1 MVSDVEKQES
11 GGGAAGKAPWSDE
24 DFDSGRARRLVENL
38 RGELAEVKA
47 KLAAA
52 VEKSEGLEKAQAR
65 IAELE
70 KDAAEKGAALTKSK
84 KEGLLSAR
92 GLPANLIS
100 TLVGDTEEEWT
111 EVADMLAALKGPEEK
126 PVVQADPIQSAS
138 AQNMSQDEQELAL
151 ARQIFG

>member
-1 MVSDVEKQES
+1 MSDVEKQES

-52 VEKSEGLEKAQAR
+52 VEKSEGLEKALAR

-100 TLVGDTEEEWT
+100 TLVGDTEEKWT

-151 ARQIFG
+151 ASQIFG

>member
-1 MVSDVEKQES
+1 MGDVEKQES

>member
-1 MVSDVEKQES
+1 MSDVEKQES

-38 RGELAEVKA
+38 RGELAEVKD

-138 AQNMSQDEQELAL
+138 AQNMSQDEQDLAL

>member
-1 MVSDVEKQES
+1 MSDVEKQES

-111 EVADMLAALKGPEEK
+111 
-126 PVVQADPIQSAS
+126 VVQADPIQSAS
-138 AQNMSQDEQELAL
+138 AQNTSQDEQDLAL

>member
-1 MVSDVEKQES
+1 MSDVEKQES

-38 RGELAEVKA
+38 RGELAEAKA

-138 AQNMSQDEQELAL
+138 AQNMSQDEQDLAL

>member
-1 MVSDVEKQES
+1 VSDVEKQES

-38 RGELAEVKA
+38 RGELADVKA

>member
-1 MVSDVEKQES
+1 MSDVEKQES

-52 VEKSEGLEKAQAR
+52 VEKSGGLEKAQAR

-138 AQNMSQDEQELAL
+138 AQNMSQDEQDLAL

>member
-1 MVSDVEKQES
+1 MSDVEKQES

-138 AQNMSQDEQELAL
+138 AQNMSQDEQELAI

>member
-1 MVSDVEKQES
+1 MSDVEKQES

-111 EVADMLAALKGPEEK
+111 EVADMLAALTGPEEK

-138 AQNMSQDEQELAL
+138 AQNMSQDEQDLAL

>member
-1 MVSDVEKQES
+1 MSDVKKQES

-38 RGELAEVKA
+38 RGELAEVKD

-111 EVADMLAALKGPEEK
+111 EVADMLAALKGSEEK

>member
-1 MVSDVEKQES
+1 MSDVEKQES

-126 PVVQADPIQSAS
+126 PVVQADPVQSAS

>member
-1 MVSDVEKQES
+1 MSDVEKQES
-11 GGGAAGKAPWSDE
+11 GGGAAGKAPWSDK

>member
-1 MVSDVEKQES
+1 MSDVEKQES

-138 AQNMSQDEQELAL
+138 AQNTSQDEQDLAL

>member
-1 MVSDVEKQES
+1 MSDVEKQES
-11 GGGAAGKAPWSDE
+11 SGGAAGKAPWSDE

>member
-1 MVSDVEKQES
+1 MSDVEKQES

-138 AQNMSQDEQELAL
+138 AQNMSQDEQDLSL

>member
-1 MVSDVEKQES
+1 MSDVEKQES

-111 EVADMLAALKGPEEK
+111 EVADMLAALKGQEEK

-138 AQNMSQDEQELAL
+138 AQNMSQDEQDLAL

>member
-1 MVSDVEKQES
+1 MSDVEKQES
-11 GGGAAGKAPWSDE
+11 GGGTAGKAPWSDE

-70 KDAAEKGAALTKSK
+70 KDAAE

>member
-1 MVSDVEKQES
+1 MSDVEKPES

-138 AQNMSQDEQELAL
+138 AQNMSQDEQDLAL

>member
-1 MVSDVEKQES
+1 MRDVEKQES

-52 VEKSEGLEKAQAR
+52 VEKSEGVEKAQAR

-138 AQNMSQDEQELAL
+138 AQNMSQDEQDLAL

>member
-1 MVSDVEKQES
+1 MRDVEKQES

>member
-1 MVSDVEKQES
+1 MGDVKKQES

-138 AQNMSQDEQELAL
+138 AQNMSQDEQDLAL

>member
-1 MVSDVEKQES
+1 MSDVEKQES
-11 GGGAAGKAPWSDE
+11 GGGVAGKAPWSDE

-138 AQNMSQDEQELAL
+138 AQNMSQDEQELAV

>member
-1 MVSDVEKQES
+1 MSDVEKQES
-11 GGGAAGKAPWSDE
+11 GGGATGKAPWSDE

-138 AQNMSQDEQELAL
+138 AQNMSQDEQDLAL

>member
-1 MVSDVEKQES
+1 MSDVEKQES
-11 GGGAAGKAPWSDE
+11 DGGAAGKAPWSDE

-138 AQNMSQDEQELAL
+138 AQNTSQDEQELAL

>member
-1 MVSDVEKQES
+1 MSDVEKQES

-52 VEKSEGLEKAQAR
+52 GEKSEGLEKAQAR

>member
-1 MVSDVEKQES
+1 MSDVEKQES
-11 GGGAAGKAPWSDE
+11 GGGAAGKAPWSAE

-138 AQNMSQDEQELAL
+138 AQNMSQDEQDLAL

>member
-1 MVSDVEKQES
+1 MSDVEKQES

>member
-1 MVSDVEKQES
+1 MSDVEKQES

-24 DFDSGRARRLVENL
+24 DFDSGRAKRLVENL

>member
-1 MVSDVEKQES
+1 VSDVEKQES

-52 VEKSEGLEKAQAR
+52 VEKSEGLEKAQTR

-138 AQNMSQDEQELAL
+138 AQNMSQDEQDLAL

>member
-1 MVSDVEKQES
+1 MSDVEKQES

-126 PVVQADPIQSAS
+126 PVVQADPVQSAS
-138 AQNMSQDEQELAL
+138 AQNMSQDEQDLAL

>member
-1 MVSDVEKQES
+1 MSGVEKQES

-138 AQNMSQDEQELAL
+138 AQNMSQDEQDLAL

>member
-1 MVSDVEKQES
+1 MSDVEKQES

-138 AQNMSQDEQELAL
+138 AQNISQDEQDLAL

>member
-1 MVSDVEKQES
+1 MSDVENQES

>member
-1 MVSDVEKQES
+1 MRDVEKQES

-38 RGELAEVKA
+38 RGELAEAKA

-100 TLVGDTEEEWT
+100 TLVGDKEEEWT

-138 AQNMSQDEQELAL
+138 AQNMSQDEQDLAL

>member
-1 MVSDVEKQES
+1 MSDVEKQES
-11 GGGAAGKAPWSDE
+11 GGGAAGKALWSDE

-138 AQNMSQDEQELAL
+138 AQNMSQDEQDLAL

>member
-1 MVSDVEKQES
+1 M
-11 GGGAAGKAPWSDE
+11 
-24 DFDSGRARRLVENL
+24 
-38 RGELAEVKA
+38 KA